1 MRNISFSTG
10 RTYDADQVLEITVL
24 DDLEDEFGLRDV
36 SATFV
41 DASRHIKGKLDVVV
55 FLDETIGEAV
65 LKAYD
70 AGNYQSI

>member
-1 MRNISFSTG
+1 MRNISFPTG

-24 DDLEDEFGLRDV
+24 AEFEDEFGLRDV

-41 DASRHIKGKLDVVV
+41 DSSRHIKGKLDIVV
-55 FLDETIGEAV
+55 FLDETIGQAV